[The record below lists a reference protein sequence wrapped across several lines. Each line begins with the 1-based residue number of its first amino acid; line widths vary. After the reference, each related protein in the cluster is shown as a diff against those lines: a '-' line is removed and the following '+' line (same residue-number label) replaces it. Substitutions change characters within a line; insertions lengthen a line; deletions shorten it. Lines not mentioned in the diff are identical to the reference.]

1 MSVRLI
7 IEFLFQSIAGEKG
20 HLLPTPLRECKGSGF
35 SVLYNTLPL
44 RSQSPH
50 QNRVIF
56 GGMAVQ
62 DYFSM
67 AEDPP
72 YVERHCKHKLSDI
85 LIIALASYLCGGD
98 VLSHAR
104 IGQDLYSGYTLPYYT
119 ACSGY
124 PL

>member
-1 MSVRLI
+1 MS
-7 IEFLFQSIAGEKG
+7 FYFNPSQGEKG
-20 HLLPTPLRECKGSGF
+20 TYYLPPYGSAKVAVSRF
-35 SVLYNTLPL
+35 STI
-44 RSQSPH
+44 RSPPRSRSPH

-62 DYFSM
+62 DYFSIV
-67 AEDPP
+67 EDPP
-72 YVERHCKHKLSDI
+72 YVERHYKHKLSDI

-98 VLSHAR
+98 VLSYAR
-104 IGQDLYSGYTLPYYT
+104 LGQDLYSGYTLSYYT